1 MEAACEFTG
10 GAGST
15 DQAPERFNGKPAEAQ
30 PEGGL
35 CPCAG
40 GRRNLRGAFALVPGE
55 NWQGRQIVIVD
66 DVITSGYTFSTVAD
80 LAAAQGGRP
89 LGVFVARTEMDGG
102 GKDSVEKLQ
111 TV

>member
-1 MEAACEFTG
+1 
-10 GAGST
+10 
-15 DQAPERFNGKPAEAQ
+15 
-30 PEGGL
+30 
-35 CPCAG
+35 
-40 GRRNLRGAFALVPGE
+40 
-55 NWQGRQIVIVD
+55 VIVD